1 MTKHFTIINY
11 KLRQLLYTILLILL
25 TSCGGNLT
33 REESELLR
41 QLDDSIAARPAI
53 EQRKEAELQR
63 LKNLSR
69 LQHGDVARYSV
80 YDRLFAAYINYEI
93 DSAMQ
98 YARLKLDLA
107 RASGNDS
114 LVCDALLD
122 KMNAMSA
129 TGVYVEAVD
138 TYESIDTTLLSPG
151 QKWQYF
157 NQTYGLFSALMSQKG
172 VPDSADKYLQI
183 KVSALR
189 RLYEM
194 CDTASLDGLF
204 MTASLAAVGEGDARH
219 SIVKIQHNLEHND
232 SLTIHHRAIL
242 YYLQSHLYGIVGDDD
257 RAFSTMIHSA
267 ICDISTP
274 VREHKSLYEL
284 AAMLYSRGDIERA
297 YRYID
302 TSLDD
307 LFKTKA
313 YLQMQSIE
321 EIMPTIAGAYRAKK
335 ENDRRRMNI
344 LLALISV
351 VSVLAV
357 GACYF
362 FYREKRKV
370 DASRRVLEEIN
381 RRLSLANAQLN
392 ESDQVKELYVG
403 QYINMCSSY
412 LSRVDKYRTHLL
424 SIARSKSVDALLS
437 ALKSRSFVTSELQD
451 FYQSFDE
458 SFLAIYPNFVHELNM
473 LISEESRFNEDNCKT
488 LNTEL
493 RVFALIR
500 LGITDS
506 TKIAEFLRRSV
517 STIYNYRVKM
527 RNSALC
533 QRDQFE
539 EKVKSIGK
547 TEL

>member
-1 MTKHFTIINY
+1 M
-11 KLRQLLYTILLILL
+11 
-25 TSCGGNLT
+25 SCGNVS
-33 REESELLR
+33 REDSELLR
-41 QLDDSIAARPAI
+41 RLDDSIAARPAI
-53 EQRKEAELQR
+53 ERRKEADLLR
-63 LKNLSR
+63 LKTLSR
-69 LQHGDVARYSV
+69 TQRGDVARYSV

-93 DSAMQ
+93 DSAMH

-107 RASGNDS
+107 RTSGNDS

-122 KMNAMSA
+122 KMNALSA

-138 TYESIDTTLLSPG
+138 TYEAIDTTLLSAS
-151 QKWQYF
+151 QQWQYF
-157 NQTYGLFSALMSQKG
+157 NQSYGLFTALLLQKG
-172 VPDSADKYLQI
+172 VADNVDKYVEIRDL
-183 KVSALR
+183 SR
-189 RLYEM
+189 RRMYEI
-194 CDTASLDGLF
+194 CDTASLNGLF
-204 MTASLAAVGEGDARH
+204 MTATFAVDGDGDAHR
-219 SIVKIQHNLEHND
+219 SIAKIQHNLEHND
-232 SLTIHHRAIL
+232 SLTIHNRAIL
-242 YYLQSHLYGIVGDDD
+242 YYIQSHLYTTVGDDD
-257 RAFSTMIHSA
+257 RAFSAMINSA

-274 VREHKSLYEL
+274 VREHRSLYEL
-284 AAMLYSRGDIERA
+284 AAMLCRRGDIERA

-313 YLQMQSIE
+313 HMQMQSIE
-321 EIMPTIAGAYRAKK
+321 EIMPTIAGAYQAKK
-335 ENDRRRMNI
+335 ENDQRRVNI
-344 LLALISV
+344 LLVLFSV

-362 FYREKRKV
+362 VYREKRKV

-381 RRLSLANAQLN
+381 ERLSLANARLN
-392 ESDQVKELYVG
+392 ESDHVKELYVG

-424 SIARSKSVDALLS
+424 GIARGKSVDALLS

-473 LISEESRFNEDNCKT
+473 LIVEESRFNEDDCKT

-539 EKVKSIGK
+539 EKVKLIGK
-547 TEL
+547 PEL

>member
-1 MTKHFTIINY
+1 MTKNFTIINY
-11 KLRQLLYTILLILL
+11 KLRQLLYIILLISLM
-25 TSCGGNLT
+25 SCGNVS
-33 REESELLR
+33 REDSELLR
-41 QLDDSIAARPAI
+41 RLDDSIAARPAI
-53 EQRKEAELQR
+53 ERRKEADLQR
-63 LKNLSR
+63 LKTLSR
-69 LQHGDVARYSV
+69 SQHGDVARYSV

-93 DSAMQ
+93 DSAMH

-107 RASGNDS
+107 RTFGNDS

-122 KMNAMSA
+122 KMNALSA

-138 TYESIDTTLLSPG
+138 TYEAIDTTLLSAS
-151 QKWQYF
+151 QQWQYF
-157 NQTYGLFSALMSQKG
+157 NQSYGLFTALLLQKG
-172 VPDSADKYLQI
+172 VADNVDKYLEI
-183 KVSALR
+183 RDLSR
-189 RLYEM
+189 RGMYEI
-194 CDTASLDGLF
+194 CDTASLNGLF
-204 MTASLAAVGEGDARH
+204 MTATFAVDGEGDAHR
-219 SIVKIQHNLEHND
+219 SIAKIQHNLEHND
-232 SLTIHHRAIL
+232 SLTIHNRAIL
-242 YYLQSHLYGIVGDDD
+242 YYIQSHLYTTVGDDD
-257 RAFSTMIHSA
+257 RAFSAMINSA

-274 VREHKSLYEL
+274 VREHRSLYEL
-284 AAMLYSRGDIERA
+284 AAMLCRRGDIERA

-313 YLQMQSIE
+313 HMQMQSIE
-321 EIMPTIAGAYRAKK
+321 EIMPTIAGAYQAKK
-335 ENDRRRMNI
+335 ENDQRRVNI
-344 LLALISV
+344 FLVLFSV

-362 FYREKRKV
+362 VYREKRKV

-381 RRLSLANAQLN
+381 ERLSLANARLK

-424 SIARSKSVDALLS
+424 GIARSKSVDALLT
-437 ALKSRSFVTSELQD
+437 ALKSRSFVGSELQD
-451 FYQSFDE
+451 FYQSFDD

-473 LISEESRFNEDNCKT
+473 LIVEESRFDEVDCKT

-539 EKVKSIGK
+539 EKVKLIGK
-547 TEL
+547 PEL